1 MNERIGFSL
10 IFIFLIIIQ
19 SVCVVLARRSS
30 RSIGSS
36 VAMLCCSLILPVT
49 GNLVIIASTNRIL
62 SLTGYYIYMLGMDM
76 VLFALIRFTDR
87 YCQGIGD
94 GTQKPTVV
102 YAALEFDCVQLLLNI
117 VFKHAFEVER
127 ITVENAPYYRL
138 VPHFGETIHRIVD
151 YGILGA
157 VILIFILATVKT
169 VRLYRER
176 YIVLLI
182 SIVTAGVW
190 QAFYIISGTPIDR
203 SIIGMNCVGLLVFYF
218 SIYYRPL
225 KLLDRMLSDIASN
238 MADALFVYDQMG
250 RCIWANKH
258 ALDMLGLTDK
268 ELERVTDGLKSYFGE
283 REFIQADRIEKRT
296 VGSGDDE
303 RHYIINN
310 RAFVADSKH
319 IAGAFLSIHDNTEEE
334 RRLKRELY
342 SSSHDSLTGLYTKQY
357 LYYRIRKLL
366 DNDAETEYLA
376 LFIDVKNFKIVN
388 DVFGTKFGDLAL
400 KQIAD
405 VLKAYDSEKYLYGRL
420 AGDTFGIFLPASQF
434 DAERVEKE
442 LAAFIVTDGTIE
454 HNLLIHIGVYEVSER
469 STDISVMFDRA
480 HLSLSRITDEYKTR
494 IVYYDSNVRENVLW
508 GQRIS
513 AQLGEAL
520 ETMQIRPYLQPITDR
535 SGRVIGA
542 EALARWIH
550 PEKGYMPPSLF
561 IPTFEKN
568 GMIVEVDRHIWRCAC
583 KILSE
588 WQGVC
593 SDLFI
598 SVNISPKDFYF
609 FDVVNEIRGLV
620 REYGIEPS
628 KLRIEI
634 TETVMMTDS
643 AERMATL
650 AELRR
655 DGFIV
660 EMDDFG
666 SGYSSLNLLKEM
678 PVDVLKIDMK
688 FLSRS
693 DELNRS
699 NTILKNIIRL
709 ADDLDIMSLT
719 EGVETEQQYKMLASM
734 GCTLFQGYYFAKP
747 MPVEEFEQYVAAQNL

>member
-1 MNERIGFSL
+1 M
-10 IFIFLIIIQ
+10 
-19 SVCVVLARRSS
+19 
-30 RSIGSS
+30 
-36 VAMLCCSLILPVT
+36 
-49 GNLVIIASTNRIL
+49 
-62 SLTGYYIYMLGMDM
+62 
-76 VLFALIRFTDR
+76 
-87 YCQGIGD
+87 
-94 GTQKPTVV
+94 
-102 YAALEFDCVQLLLNI
+102 
-117 VFKHAFEVER
+117 
-127 ITVENAPYYRL
+127 
-138 VPHFGETIHRIVD
+138 
-151 YGILGA
+151 
-157 VILIFILATVKT
+157 
-169 VRLYRER
+169 
-176 YIVLLI
+176 
-182 SIVTAGVW
+182 
-190 QAFYIISGTPIDR
+190 
-203 SIIGMNCVGLLVFYF
+203 FYF

-238 MADALFVYDQMG
+238 MGDALFVYDQMG

>member
-102 YAALEFDCVQLLLNI
+102 YAALEIDCVQLLLNI

-283 REFIQADRIEKRT
+283 REFIQADWTEKRT

-376 LFIDVKNFKIVN
+376 LFLDVKNFKIVN

-400 KQIAD
+400 KQVAD

-434 DAERVEKE
+434 YAERVEKE

-550 PEKGYMPPSLF
+550 PEKGYMSPSLF
-561 IPTFEKN
+561 IPAFEKN

-747 MPVEEFEQYVAAQNL
+747 MPVEEFEQYVAAQNV

>member
-10 IFIFLIIIQ
+10 IFIFLIIFQ

-36 VAMLCCSLILPVT
+36 VAMLCCALILPVT

-62 SLTGYYIYMLGMDM
+62 SLTGYYIYKLGMDM

-102 YAALEFDCVQLLLNI
+102 YAALEIDCVQLLLNI

-151 YGILGA
+151 YGVLGA
-157 VILIFILATVKT
+157 VILMFILATVKT

-176 YIVLLI
+176 YIVLLV

-238 MADALFVYDQMG
+238 MGDALFVYDQMG

-268 ELERVTDGLKSYFGE
+268 ELERVSDGLKSYFGE
-283 REFIQADRIEKRT
+283 REFIQADWTEKRT

-310 RAFVADSKH
+310 HAVVADSKH

-400 KQIAD
+400 KQVAD

-420 AGDTFGIFLPASQF
+420 AGDTFGVFLPASQF

-561 IPTFEKN
+561 IPAFEKN

-747 MPVEEFEQYVAAQNL
+747 MPVEEFEQYVAAQNV

>member
-102 YAALEFDCVQLLLNI
+102 YAALEIDCVQLLLNI

-138 VPHFGETIHRIVD
+138 VPHFGQTIHRIVD

-176 YIVLLI
+176 YIVLLV
-182 SIVTAGVW
+182 SIVTAGLW
-190 QAFYIISGTPIDR
+190 QAFYIISRTPIDR

-238 MADALFVYDQMG
+238 MGDALFVYDQMG

-268 ELERVTDGLKSYFGE
+268 ELERVSDGLKSYFGE

-376 LFIDVKNFKIVN
+376 LFLDVKNFKIVN

-542 EALARWIH
+542 EALARWVH
-550 PEKGYMPPSLF
+550 PEKGYMSPSLF

-747 MPVEEFEQYVAAQNL
+747 MPVEEFEQYVAAQNV